1 MNKTFNMKVLKLI
14 KPFILASIFLII
26 FSASAFSQR
35 CKGFHHHTTC
45 WTKDIK
51 GEFKQYGQARSAI
64 LEINKSFS
72 YQAIFY
78 GKKDFKVLVCTEP
91 GYYPIH
97 YRLINAKNNKV
108 FYDNAEDDYVEYV
121 GFTADQNITLIIEV
135 TILAEDIEPE
145 DAKDLRICAGIQII
159 WRKAPQLGF

>member
-1 MNKTFNMKVLKLI
+1 MKISKYIKLVI
-14 KPFILASIFLII
+14 SVNIFLLILT
-26 FSASAFSQR
+26 SNAFSQK
-35 CKGFHHHTTC
+35 CHGFHRHTTC

-51 GEFKQYGQARSAI
+51 KDFSQYGQARSAI
-64 LEINKSFS
+64 LEINRKFS

-97 YRLINAKNNKV
+97 YRLINAKTNKV

-121 GFTADQNITLIIEV
+121 GFTTDKSITLIIEV
-135 TILAEDIEPE
+135 TILAEKIEPE

>member
-1 MNKTFNMKVLKLI
+1 MKVLKNIKLLI
-14 KPFILASIFLII
+14 FTSIFLFL
-26 FSASAFSQR
+26 FSTDAFSQR
-35 CKGFHHHTTC
+35 CKGFHHHNNC

-51 GEFKQYGQARSAI
+51 KDYKQYGQARSAI
-64 LEINKSFS
+64 LEINKRFT

-78 GKKDFKVLVCTEP
+78 GRKDYKLLVCTEN
-91 GYYPIH
+91 GYYPVH
-97 YRLINAKNNKV
+97 YRLINAETKKV

-121 GFTADQNITLIIEV
+121 GFTTDKSITLIIEI
-135 TILAEDIEPE
+135 TILAEDIEPV

>member
-1 MNKTFNMKVLKLI
+1 MKVLKNIKILI
-14 KPFILASIFLII
+14 FTSIFLFI
-26 FSASAFSQR
+26 SSTYVFSQR
-35 CKGFHHHTTC
+35 CKGFHHHNNC

-51 GEFKQYGQARSAI
+51 KDFKQYGQARSAI

-78 GKKDFKVLVCTEP
+78 GKKDYKLLVCTES
-91 GYYPIH
+91 GYYPVH
-97 YRLINAKNNKV
+97 YRLINAETKKV

-121 GFTADQNITLIIEV
+121 GFTIDKNIQLIIEV
-135 TILAEDIEPE
+135 NILAEDIEPE
-145 DAKDLRICAGIQII
+145 DAKDLRICAGIQIL